1 MLGDV
6 LRLRL
11 DAHVGGKS
19 RGRRLHQ
26 RIPAGQGS
34 GARSDRRAQR
44 FQHRPDPAQAPVP
57 TGKDYTRGATP
68 SEQGRVS

>member
-11 DAHVGGKS
+11 DAHVGGES
-19 RGRRLHQ
+19 GGRRLHQ

-34 GARSDRRAQR
+34 GARPDRRAQR
-44 FQHRPDPAQAPVP
+44 LQHRPDPAQTSVP
-57 TGKDYTRGATP
+57 AGTNHTRGATS